1 MTMSAVRAPL
11 VTLAASLLLAGLASP
26 TTIVPN
32 GGSLFADHAAK
43 RVGDILTVLIVE
55 STSASKT
62 ASTETRTAT
71 SNDGTGLGHFDFF
84 DLWNLQAQ
92 NESQGEG
99 TTRRRG
105 DLHARITVR
114 VTEIDEN
121 GLLVLEGTRSVL
133 VNGEEEKITLRGS
146 VRPND
151 VQSDN
156 TVLSTFLADAA
167 IEYTGEGVLA
177 SAEKP
182 GLITRLMNWIF

>member
-1 MTMSAVRAPL
+1 MNWAPVRATAIAL
-11 VTLAASLLLAGLASP
+11 SAWLLLPGIAAG
-26 TTIVPN
+26 TTIVPSE
-32 GGSLFADHAAK
+32 GSLYADHAAK

-62 ASTETRTAT
+62 ASTQTKTSTA
-71 SNDGTGLGHFDFF
+71 NDGQGLGHFDFF
-84 DLWNLQAQ
+84 DLWNLQAE
-92 NESQGEG
+92 NTSQGEG

-114 VTEIDEN
+114 VTEIDAN
-121 GLLVLEGTRSVL
+121 GLLVVEGNRSVL
-133 VNGEEEKITLRGS
+133 VNGEEEKILLRGS
-146 VRPND
+146 VRPSD
-151 VQSDN
+151 VQADN
-156 TVLSTFLADAA
+156 TVLSTFLADAS